1 MSLLS
6 CEVKLSAKCLLSMN
20 NINPNNNLL
29 HGLREVVAMLAQV
42 SRCPP
47 SLSSFNLLQ
56 RAEGHFRV

>member
-29 HGLREVVAMLAQV
+29 HGLREVVAMLSHNCCYIYISCSSGV
-42 SRCPP
+42 TMPP
-47 SLSSFNLLQ
+47 FPL
-56 RAEGHFRV
+56 